1 MKIRI
6 ASRESRLALWQAEHV
21 RDLLLALPEVTGV
34 EIVPMT
40 TQGDQ
45 ILDQSLAKIGG
56 KGLFIK
62 ELEYAL
68 LEGRADLAVHSGK
81 DIPMALEPQFQLLGF
96 MTRED
101 PLDAFVSNH
110 FATLNDLPA
119 GAVVG
124 SSSLRRQAQVLAK
137 FPHLK
142 VEPLRG
148 NLDTRLSKLDAG
160 QYQAIVL
167 AAAGLKRLGLQSRI
181 RNRIDSNDMLPAVG
195 QGALGLEI
203 LSGNSESSGNSA
215 LAKIVSR
222 LIDPVCTGLVSAER
236 AVSNALGGSCQV
248 PIAAYATLLEK
259 QSPDPSFVL
268 RALVASPDGKT
279 VLAEQAQGALSTW
292 RDVSRQVIDQLKTSG
307 AQELIRI

>member
-6 ASRESRLALWQAEHV
+6 ASRESRLAMWQAEHV
-21 RDLLLALPEVTGV
+21 RDLVLNLPGVTEV
-34 EIVPMT
+34 EILGMT
-40 TQGDQ
+40 TKGDQ
-45 ILDQSLAKIGG
+45 ILDRSLAKIGG

-81 DIPMALEPQFQLLGF
+81 DIPMDVDSEFQLLGF

-101 PLDAFVSNH
+101 PHDAFVSNNY
-110 FATLNDLPA
+110 ASLADLPE

-124 SSSLRRQAQVLAK
+124 SSSLRRQAQILARY
-137 FPHLK
+137 PHLK

-148 NLDTRLSKLDAG
+148 NLDTRLAKLDGG

-181 RNRIDSNDMLPAVG
+181 RNVIDSKDMLPAVG

-203 LSGNSESSGNSA
+203 RAGDVQLAA
-215 LAKIVSR
+215 LLAP
-222 LIDPVCTGLVSAER
+222 LIDPVCTALVSAER
-236 AVSNALGGSCQV
+236 LVSKALGGSCQV
-248 PIAAYATLLEK
+248 PIAGYATLNTDET
-259 QSPDPSFVL
+259 FTL
-268 RALVASPDGKT
+268 RGLVASPDGKSVIEKT
-279 VLAEQAQGALSTW
+279 AQAPLNGWETASNAVIKDLLDAGAQG
-292 RDVSRQVIDQLKTSG
+292 
-307 AQELIRI
+307 LIESAVQQFKG

>member
-6 ASRESRLALWQAEHV
+6 ASRESRLAMWQAEHV
-21 RDLLLALPEVTGV
+21 RDLLLALPEVADV
-34 EIVPMT
+34 EIVGMT
-40 TQGDQ
+40 TKGDQ
-45 ILDQSLAKIGG
+45 ILDRSLAKIGG

-62 ELEYAL
+62 ELEHAL

-81 DIPMALEPQFQLLGF
+81 DIPMDLDPEFQLLGF

-101 PLDAFVSNH
+101 PHDAFVSNDY
-110 FATLNDLPA
+110 ASLAELPA

-124 SSSLRRQAQVLAK
+124 SSSLRRQAQVLAR

-148 NLDTRLSKLDAG
+148 NLDTRLGKLDSG

-167 AAAGLKRLGLQSRI
+167 AAAGLKRLGMHSRI
-181 RNRIDSNDMLPAVG
+181 RNVIDSSDMLPAVG

-203 LSGNSESSGNSA
+203 REGDEA
-215 LAKIVSR
+215 LAKVAMR
-222 LIDPVCTGLVSAER
+222 LTDPVCTALVSAER
-236 AVSNALGGSCQV
+236 AVSKALGGSCQV
-248 PIAAYATLLEK
+248 PIAGYGTLN
-259 QSPDPSFVL
+259 DPGHFTL

-279 VLAEQAQGALSTW
+279 VIEKSADGALADWQT
-292 RDVSRQVIDQLKTSG
+292 VSAKVIAELLQDG
-307 AQELIRI
+307 AQNLIHAAIQQFKG